1 MSDDAASDGRPSDEL
16 LRGLNVCVVYDCLF
30 PLTLGGA
37 ERWYRAL
44 VDQIVESG
52 ASVTYL
58 TRRQWEHE
66 KPIWSGVTVID
77 VSARGELY
85 DAEGIRRIVPALG
98 FGLGT
103 FAWMIRHRRQYDAVI
118 VASFPFFSLLAIRG
132 ALLGLNTP
140 VFVDFHE
147 VWSSKYW
154 RSYSG
159 TMTGSLGAVIQ
170 LICIKVT
177 HLAQV
182 FTFESERQLRSHGYK
197 GDVAVLAG
205 LLPRGR
211 LDSAT
216 SPPRG
221 DKPMVLFV
229 GRHVKHKGVRFLP
242 YIFAEVRRSIPN
254 IVMTV
259 VSDGPERAKV
269 EEDVR
274 RLGLGDAVTFTG
286 SVSDEQLL
294 NLYQRA
300 ACTLIPSLRE
310 GYGVVVGESVSVG
323 TPVVVANNRENLA
336 TTLVESGI
344 NGFVVEPTIDGMAE
358 GIIAAVTAGD
368 SLRQSSLDWSI
379 RKSPLMG
386 MTRSTEQMVERL
398 SKMAIGKSTR
408 RGSS

>member
-1 MSDDAASDGRPSDEL
+1 MSDDAASDGRASGEL

-44 VDQIVESG
+44 VNQIVTSG

-66 KPIWSGVTVID
+66 KPNWNGVTVID
-77 VSARGELY
+77 VSARSELY
-85 DAEGIRRIVPALG
+85 DAEGIRRIAPAVA
-98 FGLGT
+98 FGMGT
-103 FAWMIRHRRQYDAVI
+103 FAWTIRHRREYDAVI
-118 VASFPFFSLLAIRG
+118 LASFPFFSLLAIRG
-132 ALLGLNTP
+132 ALFGLNTP
-140 VFVDFHE
+140 VFVDFLE

-159 TMTGSLGAVIQ
+159 TVKGSFGAVIQ
-170 LICIKVT
+170 RICIKVT
-177 HLAQV
+177 HFAQV
-182 FTFESERQLRSHGYK
+182 FTFEGERQLRSHGYR

-205 LLPRGR
+205 LLPSGR
-211 LDSAT
+211 PDSAT
-216 SPPRG
+216 SPPRS
-221 DKPMVLFV
+221 DKPMILFV

-242 YIFAEVRRSIPN
+242 DIFAEVRRSIPN

-274 RLGLGDAVTFTG
+274 RLGLDDAVTFTG
-286 SVSDEQLL
+286 SVSEEELL

-310 GYGVVVGESVSVG
+310 GYGLVVGESVSVG
-323 TPVVVANNRENLA
+323 TPVIVANNRENLA

-344 NGFVVEPTIDGMAE
+344 NGFVVEPTINGMAE

-368 SLRQSSLDWSI
+368 SLRKSSREWSI
-379 RKSPLMG
+379 QKSTLLG
-386 MTRSTEQMVERL
+386 MTRSAEQMVERL
-398 SKMAIGKSTR
+398 SKTIGKPTR
-408 RGSS
+408 GGS